1 MKKPRVCVRAVC
13 SGCGHETVL
22 EGGCFLGVSDVSWFS
37 ILDIDEC
44 VSDKAFCPYNRRC
57 VNTFGSYYC
66 KCHVGFELKY
76 ISGRYDCVGK
86 KPRGFLTDVST
97 SVLSISWTIYCT
109 DHLNNTEKVIFF
121 KFLSFGNS
129 DDMNYMK
136 PGSSKFKV
144 KNHSPCSSIMEINS
158 LRWFLWVFW
167 KKLIG
172 FILFIFLI
180 LSPGIAK
187 SAVTSVVSD
196 ALWPYGP

>member
-1 MKKPRVCVRAVC
+1 MWLEVMPLQQDNASKMSCTKGQKSSESASGIQNSSRTIGSWQQNNQSFPVKKPRVCVRAVC

-97 SVLSISWTIYCT
+97 SVLSIS
-109 DHLNNTEKVIFF
+109 
-121 KFLSFGNS
+121 
-129 DDMNYMK
+129 
-136 PGSSKFKV
+136 
-144 KNHSPCSSIMEINS
+144 
-158 LRWFLWVFW
+158 
-167 KKLIG
+167 
-172 FILFIFLI
+172 
-180 LSPGIAK
+180 
-187 SAVTSVVSD
+187 
-196 ALWPYGP
+196 